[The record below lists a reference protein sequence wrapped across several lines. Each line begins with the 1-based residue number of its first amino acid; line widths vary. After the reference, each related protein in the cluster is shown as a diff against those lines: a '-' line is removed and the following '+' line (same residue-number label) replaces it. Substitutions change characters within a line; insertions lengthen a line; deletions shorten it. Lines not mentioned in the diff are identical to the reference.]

1 MKEQKLGAEAGQI
14 AFNCQQIFL
23 ESAPNC
29 FLIQATWVPHQYIFY
44 SRNNTLKLFCCLE
57 VCTIQQKFIWRGHS
71 KWRRADG
78 RNEAGGKW
86 GCTVVMWSQGVY
98 DAVAVLTLHVVM
110 CLEWNLY
117 PLQASGILGTQH
129 STWHILNFINSKTP
143 QRIN

>member
-1 MKEQKLGAEAGQI
+1 MKEQKLGAEAGQM

-44 SRNNTLKLFCCLE
+44 SRNNTLKLSCCLE

-86 GCTVVMWSQGVY
+86 GCTVVMWPQGVY
-98 DAVAVLTLHVVM
+98 DAVAVLTPCGYVFRMESL
-110 CLEWNLY
+110 
-117 PLQASGILGTQH
+117 SITGIGYSRHTAFHLTYFKFHQ
-129 STWHILNFINSKTP
+129 L
-143 QRIN
+143 